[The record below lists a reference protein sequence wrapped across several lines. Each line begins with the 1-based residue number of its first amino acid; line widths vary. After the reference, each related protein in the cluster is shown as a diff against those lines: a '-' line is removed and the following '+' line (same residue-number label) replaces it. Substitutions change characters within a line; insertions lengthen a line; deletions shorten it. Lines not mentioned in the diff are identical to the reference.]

1 MMKNILFV
9 HGIYD
14 SGDAFNKMSRFLR
27 QNGWHTHTFDLKPN
41 NGAVP
46 LNQLAEQIVDYEQKH
61 LPQAHQFTLLG
72 FSMGGVVSR
81 YYLQRLGGMQRV
93 RRFISIST
101 PHHGTL
107 TAYLMNNPGGRQLRP
122 NSEFLVDL
130 NTDIERLNE
139 INHVSIWTPFDLMI
153 VPATSSI
160 VPDGRNIF
168 IPVLLHS
175 LVLRNQRCI
184 NMVKRICDDMYP
196 E

>member
-1 MMKNILFV
+1 MMKTILFV

-14 SGDAFNKMSRFLR
+14 SGKAFNKMSQFLR
-27 QNGWHTHTFDLKPN
+27 QNGWRTHTLDLKPN

-46 LNQLAEQIVDYEQKH
+46 LNQLAEQIVDYEQAH
-61 LPQAHQFTLLG
+61 LPQDQQFTLLG
-72 FSMGGVVSR
+72 FSMGGMVSR
-81 YYLQRLGGMQRV
+81 FYLQRLGGMQRV

-122 NSEFLVDL
+122 NSEFLADL
-130 NTDIERLNE
+130 NTDIERLDE
-139 INHVSIWTPFDLMI
+139 VNHVSIWTPFDLMI
-153 VPATSSI
+153 IPATSSI
-160 VPDGRNIF
+160 APDGRNIF

-175 LVLRNQRCI
+175 WVLRNQRCI
-184 NMVKRICDDMYP
+184 NLVKHICDNVHS

>member
-14 SGDAFNKMSRFLR
+14 SGNAFNKMSRFLR
-27 QNGWHTHTFDLKPN
+27 QNGWHTHTLDLKPN

-61 LPQAHQFTLLG
+61 LPQDHQFILVG
-72 FSMGGVVSR
+72 FSMGGMVSR
-81 YYLQRLGGMQRV
+81 FYLQRLGGMQRV

-101 PHHGTL
+101 PHHGTW

-130 NTDIERLNE
+130 NTGIERLNE
-139 INHVSIWTPFDLMI
+139 VNHVSIWTLFDLMI
-153 VPATSSI
+153 VPSTSSI
-160 VPDGRNIF
+160 VPEGRNIF